1 MEGRDFMKFNE
12 KLLKLRKEKGYSQEE
27 LAQMLGVSRQ
37 AISKWEVSDS
47 YPEIENVLEISK
59 LFQVSTDYLLNDQQ
73 EEMNVLK
80 EESEKKHYGFL
91 LGVIISVIGLIFS
104 AMGWYENQTFR
115 EISIGIIIQLGGV
128 VTYELLK
135 GNRSKDFVFY
145 SIFVLLVF
153 PYVSM
158 MLGMYILNFYPSPY
172 KFFMPLIVNGVIYI
186 FLCGVGIV
194 LAKIITRKDK

>member
-1 MEGRDFMKFNE
+1 MKFNE

-172 KFFMPLIVNGVIYI
+172 EFFMPFIVNGVIYI

>member
-80 EESEKKHYGFL
+80 KEREKKHYGFL

>member
-1 MEGRDFMKFNE
+1 MKFNE

>member
-1 MEGRDFMKFNE
+1 MKFNE

-80 EESEKKHYGFL
+80 KEREKKHYGFL